1 MLVMVVLSWRRSGV
15 LSQTSARHDHGVS
28 RWDLS
33 DSVTPMET
41 LLPEGWGEFGVG
53 AAGATAA
60 LAGLLIVAISVN
72 VKAILASRVATRG
85 ASSTIA
91 SLVLALVAS
100 LLILIPGQSLLG
112 LGIELAVA
120 LVPAIAIQMRSI
132 VSAAADRHSG
142 DSGVTPGVLV
152 AITGLATL
160 QFAPFLIAVVLLVAG
175 FGSGLVAVAAGIVLV
190 VVASMMTAWAML
202 VEVLR

>member
-1 MLVMVVLSWRRSGV
+1 VAPCIHVGSPDYRVGM
-15 LSQTSARHDHGVS
+15 Q
-28 RWDLS
+28 
-33 DSVTPMET
+33 T

-72 VKAILASRVATRG
+72 VEKILASRVATRG

-100 LLILIPGQSLLG
+100 LLVLIPGQTLPGLG
-112 LGIELAVA
+112 LQLAVV
-120 LVPAIAIQMRSI
+120 LVPATALQVGSLVAGAIERRKG
-132 VSAAADRHSG
+132 AAG
-142 DSGVTPGVLV
+142 ITPGVLT
-152 AITGLATL
+152 AIAVLAVL
-160 QFAPFLIAVVLLVAG
+160 QFAPFLTAVVMLFAG
-175 FGSGLVAVAAGIVLV
+175 LGGGLVALAAGVVIVII
-190 VVASMMTAWAML
+190 ASMVTAWALL

>member
-1 MLVMVVLSWRRSGV
+1 
-15 LSQTSARHDHGVS
+15 
-28 RWDLS
+28 
-33 DSVTPMET
+33 MES

-72 VKAILASRVATRG
+72 VKEILVSRVATRG

-100 LLILIPGQSLLG
+100 LLLLVPGQSLNA
-112 LGIELAVA
+112 LGIELLIA
-120 LVPAIAIQMRSI
+120 LVPATGLQVRSLAA
-132 VSAAADRHSG
+132 AAADRRAG
-142 DSGVTPGVLV
+142 ASGVTPGVLA
-152 AITGLATL
+152 AIGTLAVL
-160 QFAPFLIAVVLLVAG
+160 QFAPFLVASVLLIAG
-175 FGSGLVAVAAGIVLV
+175 VPFGLFGVAAGVVLV
-190 VVASMMTAWAML
+190 IIASMVTAWALL